1 MATIVRERVAAT
13 KERIIEKSEGKTKVS
28 GWVLEKEKASFAD
41 EGSWS
46 NIDLDVTP
54 LDRRTWDNW
63 TLFGFWLSDALNA
76 QGWEAPSSIIAAGLT
91 WREAV
96 YLSRFFFSFLVSI
109 PHFFACSLK
118 IIKADIISYH
128 WLHDGY
134 RAIDAERNYRRP
146 LSHSIPS
153 CRTFLV
159 WILLLEICR
168 GGTNDHSSIL
178 AW

>member
-96 YLSRFFFSFLVSI
+96 YLSRFFFLFWFPFPISSLV
-109 PHFFACSLK
+109 
-118 IIKADIISYH
+118 
-128 WLHDGY
+128 
-134 RAIDAERNYRRP
+134 
-146 LSHSIPS
+146 HS
-153 CRTFLV
+153 RL
-159 WILLLEICR
+159 
-168 GGTNDHSSIL
+168 
-178 AW
+178 